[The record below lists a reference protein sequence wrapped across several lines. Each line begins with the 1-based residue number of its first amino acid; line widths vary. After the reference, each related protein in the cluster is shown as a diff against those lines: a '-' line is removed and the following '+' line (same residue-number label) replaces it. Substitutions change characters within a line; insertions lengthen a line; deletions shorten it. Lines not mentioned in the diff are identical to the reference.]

1 MNNGFFAVIIL
12 IIIIVFG
19 GLIFYVS
26 GLSDNFNLDDAN
38 NGSSSIDTNNTN
50 VSNVSTKADIVAVQS
65 GPAYA
70 KEGSDIM
77 ITWAIKNEG
86 KNPITNAKA
95 VDQNYN
101 YNFGTIN
108 PGESKSIKYSL
119 HIPSAKDMRD
129 AGFAIDDKDNDD
141 ELFIGGFSLSYSMN
155 GKNYHI
161 NSNSITIILE

>member
-19 GLIFYVS
+19 GLIFCVS
-26 GLSDNFNLDDAN
+26 GLSDNFNLGDDN
-38 NGSSSIDTNNTN
+38 NSSITTNNTN
-50 VSNVSTKADIVAVQS
+50 VSDVKYTKADIVAVQS

>member
-12 IIIIVFG
+12 IIIVVFG
-19 GLIFYVS
+19 GIIFYVS
-26 GLSDNFNLDDAN
+26 GAADNFHLGDADN
-38 NGSSSIDTNNTN
+38 SSDIDTNNTN
-50 VSNVSTKADIVAVQS
+50 VSNVNSTKVDIVAVQS
-65 GPAYA
+65 GPASA

-77 ITWAIKNEG
+77 ITWAIRNEG
-86 KNPITNAKA
+86 KNPITNVKA

-101 YNFGTIN
+101 YNFGTLN

-129 AGFAIDDKDNDD
+129 AGFAIDENEDD